1 MNIQPNKN
9 IQILKPYTC
18 ARDLYKTGVF
28 LDANENY
35 DQWIKIDWSKITNL
49 NRYPDSSCDD
59 LRQKLVEKYIKGS
72 KKENIFV
79 ASGSDEIIDLLIRGF
94 VDKQYIMAMNPS
106 YGIYET
112 QININ
117 NKKIKSIL
125 LKKDFG
131 LNIKIIKN
139 NIKNV
144 KLIFLCSPNNPTGN
158 LITES
163 EIKTIL
169 SFYKGLLVID
179 EAYVEFAGLKN
190 SLLRLLKTNNNIVI
204 LRTFSKAWGLAGIRV
219 GYAVADEKIISI
231 LLKIKE
237 SYNVSKVSQLI
248 ILQALDQVDRLKTKV
263 SKTMVLKANLE
274 KKLKN
279 LKFEIIPTN
288 TNFILIRL
296 NNATKIYKKL
306 AKEGV
311 IVRDR
316 SNLPYLNNVLRITIG
331 SKEENNLLIKKLLLA
346 SIDGIIFD
354 MDGVLVDVSQSYR
367 EAIRRTAGYFLK
379 RNVLISEVNEIKN
392 KIGMNND
399 WDATYALINK
409 STVAYESVKA
419 YFQKIYL
426 GGLIN
431 NEKLLIPKQKLK
443 LLKNKY
449 KKLGIATG
457 RPKQEAGYVI
467 KKNKLEEIFDC
478 IIALED
484 VVNSKPSP
492 DCLLAVMKKLDLKQ
506 TVYIGD
512 SASDVIAAE
521 RAKIPSIFVGKQNIG
536 TVRFQMIL
544 EVIQYLL

>member
-392 KIGMNND
+392 KIGMKND